1 MSKIRF
7 SKEEQARLRTLIAVE
22 KVSDKTLVFTQAFKY
37 FHHVIKRW
45 KKSNLQDG
53 IKKGRPSK
61 VAKKLKEMSIE
72 ELKARVAYL
81 EAENDFLKKLKALGM
96 GINPEDLD

>member
-1 MSKIRF
+1 M
-7 SKEEQARLRTLIAVE
+7 
-22 KVSDKTLVFTQAFKY
+22 
-37 FHHVIKRW
+37 
-45 KKSNLQDG
+45 QDG

-81 EAENDFLKKLKALGM
+81 EAENDFLKKLKALEM